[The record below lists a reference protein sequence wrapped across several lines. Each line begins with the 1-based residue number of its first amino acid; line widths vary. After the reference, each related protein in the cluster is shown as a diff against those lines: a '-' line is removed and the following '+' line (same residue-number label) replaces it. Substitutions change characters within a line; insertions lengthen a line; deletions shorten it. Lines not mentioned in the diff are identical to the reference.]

1 MRLTIA
7 DVIAATGARKA
18 GSVDDAIAF
27 EAVSTDSRRDPSGAL
42 FVALR
47 GERFDGHDFVPR
59 ALQENAVAVLVE
71 RVIGGTEID
80 SGARQLIVPDTVRAL
95 GDLAAYVRRRLST
108 RVVGIT
114 GSNGKTTTKEM
125 VAAICVAACGSRD
138 KVLKT
143 EGNLNNLI
151 GLPLTLLKAV
161 GNEEVGVLEMGM
173 NQPGEIARMTE
184 IAQPDFAVVTNVGR
198 AHLERLGSL
207 AGVAAAKGELYAG
220 LPNESAI
227 AVNLEDDWVR
237 RIAEPFRGRRVTY
250 GSGGDVRAESV
261 RDQGLDGIEF
271 DLVIANDRRGV
282 RLPHVG
288 AHNVS
293 NALAAAAV
301 THAMGIPIDE
311 IATGLGA
318 PPVAAMRMQVFRLES
333 GVTVINDAYNANP
346 DSTEAALRATRR
358 LPGRSVV
365 VLGDMWELG
374 DGSGGAHREVGAR
387 AAALGIDELFAVGAH
402 AEDTCAGARSAGMDA
417 SHAHAFA
424 SVDALADALLA
435 SRRPGDVM
443 LVKGSRGMRMEEVV
457 RRLMETEKGAA

>member
-7 DVIAATGARKA
+7 DVVAATGARKA
-18 GSVDDAIAF
+18 GPVDDAIAF
-27 EAVSTDSRRDPSGAL
+27 EAVSTDSRRDVGGAL

-71 RVIGGTEID
+71 RVVEVPEFD
-80 SGARQLIVPDTVRAL
+80 SGARQLVVPDTVRAL
-95 GDLAAYVRRRLST
+95 GDLAAHVRRRLPM
-108 RVVGIT
+108 RIIGIT

-125 VAAICVAACGSRD
+125 VAAICVAACGSRE

-184 IAQPDFAVVTNVGR
+184 IARPDVAVVTNVGR

-220 LPNESAI
+220 LPNESVI
-227 AVNLEDDWVR
+227 AVNLEDEWVR
-237 RIAEPFRGRRVTY
+237 RIAEPFRGRHVTF
-250 GSGGDVRAESV
+250 GNGGDVRAESV
-261 RDQGLDGIEF
+261 RDNGLDGVEF
-271 DLVIANDRRGV
+271 ELVLASDRRDV

-301 THAMGIPIDE
+301 TYAMGFSIDA
-311 IATGLGA
+311 IAAGLA
-318 PPVAAMRMQVFRLES
+318 EPPVAAMRMQVHRLES

-387 AAALGIDELFAVGAH
+387 AAALGIDELFAVGTH
-402 AEDTCAGARSAGMDA
+402 AEETCAGARSAGMEL
-417 SHAHAFA
+417 SQTHAFA
-424 SVDALADALLA
+424 SVDALADALLTA
-435 SRRPGDVM
+435 RRPGDVV

-457 RRLMETEKGAA
+457 RRLMETEGGAA